1 MENKMAEKRNILGGA
16 IASRLNSPIMQK
28 IEDKLFFVQQTFSRI
43 KYKKAFSVAEAMIAL
58 LIGTIV
64 LGFSAPMISKQ
75 MKHNNFNAIQYE
87 MLSKKIEKL
96 NNEINT
102 LKNQN
107 IKLESGMVVA
117 FNDTTCPTGWTK
129 LTELFTDSEGVFIRN
144 IGGQALSKGEIQEDA
159 APNIT
164 GTFGSLR
171 TGGYFTSSGV
181 FSAKESKNSY
191 NGLDQVDGT
200 IVEFNAKNA
209 SSSYGRDNT
218 IEIRPK
224 NIAFLYCVKD

>member
-1 MENKMAEKRNILGGA
+1 MENKMAESRNILGT
-16 IASRLNSPIMQK
+16 IASRLNSNKSQK
-28 IEDKLFFVQQTFSRI
+28 NYNVRFFTAQNALTTKSRI
-43 KYKKAFSVAEAMIAL
+43 AFSVAEAMIAL

-75 MKHNNFNAIQYE
+75 IKHNNFNDIQYE

-107 IKLESGMVVA
+107 VKLESGMVVA
-117 FNDTTCPTGWTK
+117 FNATTCPTGWTK
-129 LTELFTDSEGVFIRN
+129 LTELFANSEGVFIRN
-144 IGGQALSKGEIQEDA
+144 IGGQALPKEEIQEDA

-191 NGLDQVDGT
+191 NGLDQVSGT

-209 SSSYGRDNT
+209 SSSYGRDDT